1 MYPYP
6 NDMKPERFLASISF
20 ENHNEI
26 NSILQKIEF
35 KEDTSKSEE
44 SRYKQYNE
52 NHSAG
57 WITIKDNFCYLD
69 VNKIRKTIQIEVSGT
84 DEDLFKMNDSVYNR
98 ALVIEQLLSKLE
110 LNFIDPPQDD
120 NYCISPKHYPELW
133 D

>member
-6 NDMKPERFLASISF
+6 NDMKPERFLAAIKCKDID
-20 ENHNEI
+20 EI
-26 NSILQKIEF
+26 NNILQKMNF
-35 KEDTSKSEE
+35 KKDTSKPEE

-57 WITIKDNFCYLD
+57 WIIIEDNFCYLD
-69 VNKIRKTIQIEVSGT
+69 VNKIRKTILIEVSGT
-84 DEDLFKMNDSVYNR
+84 DEDLFLMDETVFNR
-98 ALVIEQLLSKLE
+98 TLTIEQFLQKLN

-120 NYCISPKHYPELW
+120 KYCISPKYYPELW